1 MSADDGFG
9 QRWGRNGEI
18 CVAVGLVTM
27 AADKMVLLHVSII
40 GSMSNPRE
48 GPQGLCVNLVLQ
60 KRRYQPGLQ
69 RYRRT
74 EMIWHF

>member
-1 MSADDGFG
+1 
-9 QRWGRNGEI
+9 
-18 CVAVGLVTM
+18 
-27 AADKMVLLHVSII
+27 
-40 GSMSNPRE
+40 MSNPRE

-74 EMIWHF
+74 EMIWHFWKRFGSKYVTFGS